1 MTRIAYICMDRGVP
15 VWGRTGSSIHVQEVI
30 RAFRA
35 LGADVELFAA
45 SADDE
50 PPRDLAAVPVH
61 RVPVAQEGPR
71 AAREQSALG
80 ANRDLR
86 AALENEQPF
95 DLVYERYSLWSF
107 AGMDVARETG
117 IAGVLEVNAPL
128 IEQQAEYRGL
138 VDRPG
143 AERIAARVFEA
154 SRVLIALSSEIASY
168 LAQYPGTRDRVEIIP
183 DGVNPDRFPLNG
195 RFPRSTTPH
204 VWSVGF
210 VGSLK
215 PWHGLGTLVDAF
227 ARLHQAHPDTRLVV
241 VGDGP
246 ERPRLEAQAA
256 DLGVRDAVCQT
267 GSVPPDEVPA
277 LLASM
282 DAAVAPYPSLPMF
295 YFSPLKIF
303 EYMAAGLPIVASR
316 IGQIP
321 EVIHDGTH
329 GLLCP
334 PGDAAAVAAALCR
347 LKEDPDLSVRLGRA
361 ARAHVLEHYT
371 WNQVARRILQQAG
384 VASCPDR
391 ALPAE
396 SILR

>member
-45 SADDE
+45 SADDD

-71 AAREQSALG
+71 AARERSAVA

-86 AALENEQPF
+86 AALEDEQPF

-107 AGMDVARETG
+107 AGMDFAREAG
-117 IAGVLEVNAPL
+117 ISGVLEVNAPL
-128 IEQQAEYRGL
+128 IDQQAEYRGL
-138 VDRPG
+138 VDRQG
-143 AERIAARVFEA
+143 ADRIAAQVFGA
-154 SRVLIALSSEIASY
+154 SRVLVALSSAIADY
-168 LAQYPGTRDRVEIIP
+168 LGRYRGTRGRVEIIP
-183 DGVNPDRFPLNG
+183 DGVNPDRFRLDCKPALPAAH
-195 RFPRSTTPH
+195 R
-204 VWSVGF
+204 WSVGF

-227 ARLHQAHPDTRLVV
+227 ARLHQTHPDTRLVV

-246 ERPRLEAQAA
+246 ERPRLAAQAA
-256 DLGVRDAVCQT
+256 DLGVSDAVLLT
-267 GSVPPDEVPA
+267 GSVPPDEVPG

-282 DAAVAPYPSLPMF
+282 NAAVAPYPNLPTF

-303 EYMAAGLPIVASR
+303 EYMAAGLPVVASR

-321 EVIHDGTH
+321 EVIRDGVH
-329 GLLCP
+329 GLLCA

-347 LKEDPDLSVRLGRA
+347 LKEDPDLGARLGRA
-361 ARAHVLEHYT
+361 ARAHVVQHYT
-371 WNQVARRILQQAG
+371 WNQVASRILHLAG
-384 VASCPDR
+384 VASYPDR

-396 SILR
+396 SLSS

>member
-1 MTRIAYICMDRGVP
+1 MRIAYVCMDRGVP

-35 LGADVELFAA
+35 LGADVDLFAA

-71 AAREQSALG
+71 AAREQWALA

-95 DLVYERYSLWSF
+95 DLVYERYSIWGF
-107 AGMDVARETG
+107 AGMDFARETG
-117 IAGVLEVNAPL
+117 VAGVLEVNAPL

-138 VDRPG
+138 VDRSG
-143 AERIAARVFEA
+143 AERIAAHVFEA

-168 LAQYPGTRDRVEIIP
+168 LAQYPGTSGRVEIIP
-183 DGVNPDRFPLNG
+183 DGVNPDRFPMD
-195 RFPRSTTPH
+195 RKPTRPTTQH

-227 ARLHQAHPDTRLVV
+227 ARFHETYPDTRLVV

-256 DLGVRDAVCQT
+256 DLGVGDAVRLT
-267 GSVPPDEVPA
+267 GSVPPDEVPR

-282 DAAVAPYPSLPMF
+282 DAAVAPYPNLPTF

-321 EVIHDGTH
+321 AVIRDGTH

-334 PGDAAAVAAALCR
+334 PGDAASVAAALGR
-347 LKEDPDLSVRLGRA
+347 LKEDPDLGAQLGRA
-361 ARAHVLEHYT
+361 ARAHVLQHYT
-371 WNQVARRILQQAG
+371 WKQVASRILHSAEA
-384 VASCPDR
+384 ASYRDR
-391 ALPAE
+391 AVPAE
-396 SILR
+396 SLSS

>member
-1 MTRIAYICMDRGVP
+1 MTRIAYICMDQGVP

-45 SADDE
+45 SADDD

-71 AAREQSALG
+71 AARERSAVA

-86 AALENEQPF
+86 AALEDEQPF

-107 AGMDVARETG
+107 AGMDFAREMGITG
-117 IAGVLEVNAPL
+117 MLEVNAPL

-143 AERIAARVFEA
+143 AERIAAQVFGA
-154 SRVLIALSSEIASY
+154 SRVLIALSGAIADY
-168 LAQYPGTRDRVEIIP
+168 LAQYPGTRGRVEIIP
-183 DGVNPDRFPLNG
+183 DGVNPDRFPLN
-195 RFPRSTTPH
+195 RKPARPATPH

-227 ARLHQAHPDTRLVV
+227 ARLHQTHPDTRLVV

-246 ERPRLEAQAA
+246 GRQRLAAQAA
-256 DLGVRDAVCQT
+256 DIGVSDAVVLT
-267 GSVPPDEVPA
+267 GSVPPDEVPG
-277 LLASM
+277 LLASI
-282 DAAVAPYPSLPMF
+282 DAAVAPYPNLPTF

-303 EYMAAGLPIVASR
+303 EYMAAGLPVVASR

-321 EVIHDGTH
+321 EVIRDGVH

-347 LKEDPDLSVRLGRA
+347 LKEDPDLGARLGRA
-361 ARAHVLEHYT
+361 ARAHVVQHYT
-371 WNQVARRILQQAG
+371 WYQVASRILHLAG
-384 VASCPDR
+384 VASYPDR
-391 ALPAE
+391 AEPAE
-396 SILR
+396 SLSS